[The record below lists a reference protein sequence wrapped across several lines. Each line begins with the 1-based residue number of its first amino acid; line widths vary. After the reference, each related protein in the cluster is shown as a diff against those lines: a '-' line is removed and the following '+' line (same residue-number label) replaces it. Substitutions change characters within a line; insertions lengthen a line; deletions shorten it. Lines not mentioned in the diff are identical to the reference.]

1 MINITATTTAHIPGL
16 KQLLRTVELFP
27 PEMLDEMISDYLQNN
42 VSEELWLTALDED
55 QVMGF
60 AYAVPEALT
69 EGTYNLLAI
78 GVLEEAA
85 GQGIGSQ
92 MLQHVE
98 DHLRSAQAR
107 LIIVESS
114 GKDYYEDARQFYLSH
129 GYEQEAVIREFW
141 SAGDDKVIFTKYLQS
156 AS

>member
-1 MINITATTTAHIPGL
+1 MIEITDTTTEHIPGL

-27 PEMLDEMISDYLQNN
+27 PEMLDEMISDFLHNDAT
-42 VSEELWLTALDED
+42 EELWLSALDGE

-78 GVLEEAA
+78 GVLEEAS

-92 MLQHVE
+92 MLQSVE
-98 DHLRSAQAR
+98 DKLRAAQAR

-114 GKDYYEDARQFYLSH
+114 GQSYYDDARQFYLTH
-129 GYEQEAVIREFW
+129 GYEQEAVIKEFW
-141 SAGDDKVIFTKYLQS
+141 AEGDDKVIFTKHVQ
-156 AS
+156 ASN